1 MLARTCIAFRVA
13 SRIHYVV
20 ALRSSR
26 SSASQRQLQS
36 PCYDAMA
43 NIYRSM
49 PLPKI
54 AVCIF
59 LRRPSC
65 VQLRGCQVSSP
76 ADKSTRSSTCSP
88 VQDRGLRGCWSH
100 PHLRSARAVQA
111 LGSPESTRAPQQPAK
126 VNNYSSNTKKSKRT
140 IHICKLSYD
149 GQDDSFSVLAQWSKR

>member
-1 MLARTCIAFRVA
+1 MDLASERSLVRVASPVIDISFAPSFHYVGMLARTCIAFRVA

-26 SSASQRQLQS
+26 SSASQRQLQP

-100 PHLRSARAVQA
+100 PHLRSAQR
-111 LGSPESTRAPQQPAK
+111 ST
-126 VNNYSSNTKKSKRT
+126 
-140 IHICKLSYD
+140 
-149 GQDDSFSVLAQWSKR
+149 SFGKP

>member
-1 MLARTCIAFRVA
+1 MQARDPGSSPVIDISSFAPSFHYVDMLARTCIAFRVA

-36 PCYDAMA
+36 PCYDAMT
-43 NIYRSM
+43 NIHRAM
-49 PLPKI
+49 PLPNI
-54 AVCIF
+54 AVCTF

-76 ADKSTRSSTCSP
+76 ADNSTRSSTCSP

-100 PHLRSARAVQA
+100 PIYEARSAVQA
-111 LGSPESTRAPQQPAK
+111 VGSAESTRVPQQSAK
-126 VNNYSSNTKKSKRT
+126 VN
-140 IHICKLSYD
+140 KL
-149 GQDDSFSVLAQWSKR
+149 QLQHE

>member
-1 MLARTCIAFRVA
+1 MLAKGSRFESRHRDFFRTVLPLRGHAGTHMHRVPC
-13 SRIHYVV
+13 RIKNP
-20 ALRSSR
+20 LRGSSGRSSR

-43 NIYRSM
+43 NIYRAM
-49 PLPKI
+49 PLPKV

-76 ADKSTRSSTCSP
+76 ADNDTRSLTCSP

-100 PHLRSARAVQA
+100 PIYEARSAVQA
-111 LGSPESTRAPQQPAK
+111 VGSPESTRAPQQPAK
-126 VNNYSSNTKKSKRT
+126 VN
-140 IHICKLSYD
+140 KL
-149 GQDDSFSVLAQWSKR
+149 QLQHEEV